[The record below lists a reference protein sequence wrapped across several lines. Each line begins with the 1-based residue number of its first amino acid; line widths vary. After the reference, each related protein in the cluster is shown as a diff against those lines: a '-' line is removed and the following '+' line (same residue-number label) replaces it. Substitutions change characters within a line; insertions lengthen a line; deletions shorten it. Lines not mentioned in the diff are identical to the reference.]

1 MGLTTRSSTKIR
13 TQFKCVLSCLDLPPD
28 VGDEDMNLDEV
39 MMDDEVEAAAILD
52 LDDDERASMCTCAVG
67 NPSLVL
73 GETKDI
79 DPQGCALYS

>member
-1 MGLTTRSSTKIR
+1 
-13 TQFKCVLSCLDLPPD
+13 
-28 VGDEDMNLDEV
+28 MNLDEV